1 MPHAFPLVPQEAS
14 TLAPA
19 VDHLFYFL
27 TAVSVF
33 FAALIFLMIFYFAVK
48 YRRRSKDEPPPRHQV
63 INNIPLEVTWT
74 VIPMILVTI
83 MYFWGADIFVKNAQP
98 PKDATEIFV
107 IGKQWMWHVEHS
119 NGKREINALHIPVNV
134 PIKLTMTSQDVIHD
148 FFVPVFRV
156 KKDVLP
162 DRYTTEWFEANRIGK
177 YHFFCDQYCGMGH
190 SLMRGWVYVM
200 SQDDYERWLRSGVSG
215 VTMADQGETLYHQY
229 GCITCH
235 GTGKGPAFRG
245 LYGKPVLLSDGQT
258 VIANDSYIRESIL
271 YPTAQI
277 VNGYP
282 AIMPTFKGQLSEEQI
297 LQLTAYIKSLGSKER
312 NTGTP

>member
-1 MPHAFPLVPQEAS
+1 MPHAFPLLPQEAS
-14 TLAPA
+14 SLAPA

-27 TAVSVF
+27 SAVSVF
-33 FAALIFLMIFYFAVK
+33 FSALIFLLIFYFAVK
-48 YRRRSKDEPPPRHQV
+48 YRRRSPDEPPPRHQI

-83 MYFWGADIFVKNAQP
+83 MYFWGADIFVKNADP
-98 PKDATEIFV
+98 PKNATEIFV
-107 IGKQWMWHVEHS
+107 VGKQWMWHVEHT
-119 NGKREINALHIPVNV
+119 NGKREINALHIPIDV

-162 DRYTTEWFEANRIGK
+162 DRYTTEWFEATRVGK
-177 YHFFCDQYCGMGH
+177 FHLFCDQYCGMGH

-200 SQDDYERWLRSGVSG
+200 TQEDYQRWLRSGVSG
-215 VTMADQGETLYHQY
+215 VTMADQGEVLYHKY

-235 GTGKGPAFRG
+235 GTGRGPAFVG
-245 LYGKPVLLSDGQT
+245 LYGKPVLLSTGQT

-282 AIMPTFKGQLSEEQI
+282 SIMPTFKGQLSEEQI

>member
-1 MPHAFPLVPQEAS
+1 MPHAFPLFPQEAS

-27 TAVSVF
+27 TAVSIF
-33 FAALIFLMIFYFAVK
+33 FSALIFLLVFYFAIK
-48 YRRRSKDEPPPRHQV
+48 YRRRSKDEPPPKNQV

-74 VIPMILVTI
+74 VIPMILVAI
-83 MYFWGADIFVKNAQP
+83 MYFWGADIYVRNSQP
-98 PKDATEIFV
+98 PPNATEIFV
-107 IGKQWMWHVEHS
+107 IGKQWMWHIEHT
-119 NGKREINALHIPVNV
+119 NGKREINSLHIPEGV

-148 FFVPVFRV
+148 FFVPAFRV

-162 DRYTTEWFEANRIGK
+162 DRYTSEWFEATKVGK
-177 YHFFCDQYCGMGH
+177 YHFFCNQYCGMGH

-200 SQDDYERWLRSGVSG
+200 TPEDYQKWLNSGVSG
-215 VTMADQGETLYHQY
+215 VTMAEQGETLYHQY

-235 GTGKGPAFRG
+235 GTGKGPAFQG
-245 LYGKPVLLSDGQT
+245 LFGKPVKLTDGQT
-258 VIANDSYIRESIL
+258 VIANDAYIRESIL
-271 YPTAQI
+271 YPSSQI

-282 AIMPTFKGQLSEEQI
+282 AIMPTFKGQVSEEQV
-297 LQLTAYIKSLGSKER
+297 LQLTAYIKSLASKER

>member
-1 MPHAFPLVPQEAS
+1 MPHAFPLFPQEAS
-14 TLAPA
+14 TVAPA

-33 FAALIFLMIFYFAVK
+33 FSALIFLLIFYFAIK
-48 YRRRSKDEPPPRHQV
+48 YRRRSKDEPPPKNQV
-63 INNIPLEVTWT
+63 VNNIPLEITWT
-74 VIPMILVTI
+74 VIPMILVAI
-83 MYFWGADIFVKNAQP
+83 MYFWGADIFVRNAQP
-98 PKDATEIFV
+98 PPNATEIFV
-107 IGKQWMWHVEHS
+107 IGKQWMWHIEHT
-119 NGKREINALHIPVNV
+119 NGKREINALHIPEGV

-148 FFVPVFRV
+148 FFVPAFRV

-162 DRYTTEWFEANRIGK
+162 DRYTTEWFEATKVGK
-177 YHFFCDQYCGMGH
+177 YHFFCNQYCGMGH

-200 SQDDYERWLRSGVSG
+200 TPEDYQKWLNSGVSG
-215 VTMADQGETLYHQY
+215 TTMAEQGETLYNQY

-235 GTGKGPAFRG
+235 GTGKGPAFVG
-245 LYGKPVLLSDGQT
+245 LFGKPVRLSDGQT
-258 VIANDSYIRESIL
+258 VIANDAYIRESIL
-271 YPTAQI
+271 YPSAQI

-282 AIMPTFKGQLSEEQI
+282 AIMPTFKGQVTEEQV

>member
-1 MPHAFPLVPQEAS
+1 MPHAFPLFPQEAS

-27 TAVSVF
+27 TAVSIF
-33 FAALIFLMIFYFAVK
+33 FSVLIFLLIFYFAVK
-48 YRRRSKDEPPPRHQV
+48 YRRRSKDEPLPKNQIV
-63 INNIPLEVTWT
+63 NNIPLEVMWT
-74 VIPMILVTI
+74 VIPMILVAI
-83 MYFWGADIFVKNAQP
+83 MYFWGADIFVRNAQP

-107 IGKQWMWHVEHS
+107 IGKQWMWHVEHA

-148 FFVPVFRV
+148 FFVPAFRV

-162 DRYTTEWFEANRIGK
+162 DRYTTEWFEATRVGK
-177 YHFFCDQYCGMGH
+177 YHFFCNQYCGMGH

-200 SQDDYERWLRSGVSG
+200 SPGDYQRWLDSGVSG
-215 VTMADQGETLYHQY
+215 VTMAEQGAALYHQF

-235 GTGKGPAFRG
+235 GTGKGPAFAG
-245 LYGKPVLLSDGQT
+245 LFGKPVKLTDGQT
-258 VIANDSYIRESIL
+258 VIANDAYIRESIL
-271 YPTAQI
+271 YPTSQI
-277 VNGYP
+277 VHGYP
-282 AIMPTFKGQLSEEQI
+282 PIMPTFKGQVSEEQV
-297 LQLTAYIKSLGSKER
+297 LQLTAYIKSLGSTER

>member
-1 MPHAFPLVPQEAS
+1 MPHMFPLFPREAS
-14 TLAPA
+14 TVAPA

-33 FAALIFLMIFYFAVK
+33 FSALIFLLIFYFAIK
-48 YRRRSKDEPPPRHQV
+48 YRRRSKDEPAPKNQV

-74 VIPMILVTI
+74 VIPMILVAI
-83 MYFWGADIFVKNAQP
+83 MYFWGAEIFVRNADP
-98 PKDATEIFV
+98 PKYATEIFV
-107 IGKQWMWHVEHS
+107 IGKQWMWQIEHT
-119 NGKREINALHIPVNV
+119 NGKREINALHIPLGV

-148 FFVPVFRV
+148 FSVPAFRM
-156 KKDVLP
+156 KMDVLP
-162 DRYTTEWFEANRIGK
+162 DRYTMEWFEATKVGR

-200 SQDDYERWLRSGVSG
+200 KPEDYQRWLRNGVSG
-215 VTMADQGETLYHQY
+215 ITMADQGETLYHKL

-235 GTGKGPAFRG
+235 GTGKGPSFVG
-245 LYGKPVLLSDGQT
+245 LYGKPVLLTTGQT

-282 AIMPTFKGQLSEEQI
+282 PIMPTFAGQVAEEQI
-297 LQLTAYIKSLGSKER
+297 LQLTAYIKSLGSKTG

>member
-1 MPHAFPLVPQEAS
+1 MPHAFPLFPQEAS

-33 FAALIFLMIFYFAVK
+33 FSTLIFLLIFYFAVK
-48 YRRRSKDEPPPRHQV
+48 YRRRSKDEPPPRNQV
-63 INNIPLEVTWT
+63 VNNIPLEVTWT
-74 VIPMILVTI
+74 VIPMILVAI
-83 MYFWGADIFVKNAQP
+83 MYFWGAAIFVKNADP
-98 PKDATEIFV
+98 PPNSTEIFV
-107 IGKQWMWHVEHS
+107 IGKQWMWHIEHS
-119 NGKREINALHIPVNV
+119 NGKREINALHIPEGV

-162 DRYTTEWFEANRIGK
+162 DRYTTEWFEATQVGQ
-177 YHFFCDQYCGMGH
+177 YHFFCNQYCGMGH

-200 SQDDYERWLRSGVSG
+200 TPEDYQKWLNSGVSG
-215 VTMADQGETLYHQY
+215 VAMADQGETLYHQY

-235 GTGKGPAFRG
+235 GTGKGPSFQG
-245 LYGKPVLLSDGQT
+245 LFGKPVKLSDGQT
-258 VIANDSYIRESIL
+258 VIADDAYIRESIL
-271 YPTAQI
+271 YPSEQI

-282 AIMPTFKGQLSEEQI
+282 PIMPTFKGQVSEEQI
-297 LQLTAYIKSLGSKER
+297 LQLTAYIKSLGSKGR
-312 NTGTP
+312 NTGQP